1 MATLTYS
8 RLEGVFVMEVE
19 VGSSAFQQHCLVIMP
34 HQGPCS
40 GQGTVTLF
48 NICKLLITEDSA
60 P

>member
-1 MATLTYS
+1 
-8 RLEGVFVMEVE
+8 MEVD